1 VRPRQEFLGEETA
14 GGILLLLAAIIALAW
29 ANVPGDTYADTWNRV
44 AGAEIYGV
52 DLRLTLGRWIN
63 DLLMTV
69 FFFVVGLEI
78 KREVVDG
85 ELSDRRTVAL
95 PVAAAL
101 GGMIVP
107 ALIFAALNLTGG
119 GGRGWGIP
127 MATDIAFA
135 VGVLALL
142 GTRMP
147 LSLKLFLLAL
157 AIVDD
162 IGAIAVIAIFYA
174 DDLSLAWLGGAIAV
188 FAMAE
193 VLALLRVRIIAAYLA
208 LAAVAWLAV
217 HESGVHAALAAVI
230 MAMLIPT
237 DHSASEGDA
246 TVLDRLE
253 NILHPWSSY
262 LIVPLFALANA
273 GVDLGG
279 GAVGDAATSRV
290 SVGVIIGL
298 IAGKPIGITLCSLAA
313 VRTGI
318 AQLPRGVRWTHILG
332 AGMIAG
338 IGFTVS
344 IFISELAFTDPAL
357 VDEAKIGI
365 LAASA
370 LAGIAGY
377 VTLRVVSGAAPG
389 GDAASGR

>member
-1 VRPRQEFLGEETA
+1 M
-14 GGILLLLAAIIALAW
+14 AI
-29 ANVPGDTYADTWNRV
+29 
-44 AGAEIYGV
+44 
-52 DLRLTLGRWIN
+52 
-63 DLLMTV
+63 

-85 ELSDRRTVAL
+85 ELSDPRAAAL
-95 PVAAAL
+95 PVAAAI

-107 ALIFAALNLTGG
+107 ALIFAVLNLTGG

-142 GTRMP
+142 GTRVP

-162 IGAIAVIAIFYA
+162 IGAIAVIAIFYTEH
-174 DDLSLAWLGGAIAV
+174 LSLPWLGCAVAI
-188 FAMAE
+188 FAMTAA
-193 VLALLRVRIIAAYLA
+193 LSLLRVRIVAVYLA

-217 HESGVHAALAAVI
+217 HESGVHATIAGVI

-237 DHSASEGDA
+237 DHGASANNA

-253 NILHPWSSY
+253 HMLHPWSGY

-298 IAGKPIGITLCSLAA
+298 IGGKPIGITLFALAA
-313 VRTGI
+313 VTCGI
-318 AQLPRGVRWTHILG
+318 ATLPRGVRWAQILA

-357 VDEAKIGI
+357 IDEAKIGI
-365 LAASA
+365 LAGSV

-377 VTLRVVSGAAPG
+377 VSLRVVSRSDPSMEDPAAF
-389 GDAASGR
+389 GD